1 MFRLTCILVLI
12 FTSQFCSAA
21 TEYYWVLGSYENET
35 NARKEQARL
44 SVSLNS
50 RVAVRYFE
58 NRKVYRVLINSA
70 KVTDEAVELF
80 KAWLIPIVEPVED
93 AEMVTSLEQINSFY
107 SEPIEDPLIIIEPPR
122 EPLYPEINDGEST

>member
-50 RVAVRYFE
+50 RVAS
-58 NRKVYRVLINSA
+58 LSA
-70 KVTDEAVELF
+70 
-80 KAWLIPIVEPVED
+80 
-93 AEMVTSLEQINSFY
+93 SRHS
-107 SEPIEDPLIIIEPPR
+107 
-122 EPLYPEINDGEST
+122 

>member
-107 SEPIEDPLIIIEPPR
+107 SEPIEDPLIIICL
-122 EPLYPEINDGEST
+122 LYTSDAADE

>member
-70 KVTDEAVELF
+70 KVTDEAVEPL
-80 KAWLIPIVEPVED
+80 KAWLIPIVEPIED

>member
-58 NRKVYRVLINSA
+58 NLKVYRVLINSA